1 MKTLMKLFTAALAAA
16 AMGLLSGGCT
26 DNLAEADGIEE
37 GCINISLGS
46 RELSRATEAD
56 VDALNENLVT
66 SALVCLYPQDN
77 PGDTPAV
84 VKYFSNLD
92 IHTSGVVKITLT
104 ADLRNQLFPDGTGQC
119 SAYVIANI
127 PAVEAGSVSTDTKL
141 SDLRMRAIQ
150 ADFASKEPQPSFA
163 MDGTSTQIGLQP
175 DGRTAIGQVD
185 MQRVASKINLA
196 VKVAE
201 SVTDE
206 AGQTW
211 TPASTGIV
219 ALISNGVNRSTYTP
233 SAYTPVVPNDYFSTY
248 YAGAEDPAGQRELT
262 KVDGEEYPYQL
273 SQPFYTFPNRW
284 DEADLNRTNMT
295 YMTLRVPWQRSGES
309 EFHYCYYTVPVVKG
323 AEIGRNISYRVKL
336 NVNMLGS
343 FTPDEPMELTDLS
356 YYAVEWGSVSDNV
369 DLLESRYLVVDQNEF
384 TLENLDSISIP
395 VYSSHEIYIKDITL
409 TFYRYYYHANGK
421 EQPITITRTQ
431 WQNTIDKGF
440 GYIYKD
446 EAHNPDAADS
456 HYWVKFEHELVEW
469 TPYKNNTDYKLT
481 YNPDT
486 NYDPSKRENLNEIT
500 HYRKTDPVEKSY
512 TRYVAKITISH
523 ADLKDE
529 PEKEKN
535 YEQVITITQYPDIFI
550 ESTGNVFKGSGV
562 SVTPTEGNMY
572 VNNNQDKTDKDGHN
586 YLPLSPAWYTA
597 LGLGAATNACPNQYV
612 ISVTQLSLGSN
623 YIIGDPRTQ
632 TPLDLDNFTF
642 PVDEYTT
649 GKGIFERTYTYYFN
663 GKDYNNKA
671 LPAPKYYWSSA
682 PDIDTGRKRV
692 LRNYYPTD
700 KSAGKERWIAPKFRV
715 ASSYA
720 VCYLGSYEAQQARC
734 ASYQEMR
741 YPAGRWRIPTVAEI
755 EYIMTLSQE
764 NKIPMLFNTGTTYMS
779 AQGVINT
786 DDITS
791 GLKPDNTQDGA
802 AVRCVYDEWYW
813 GNDTIQ
819 ADENGKYPFT
829 WGDRAR

>member
-196 VKVAE
+196 VKVAD

-233 SAYTPVVPNDYFSTY
+233 SAYTPVVPDDYFSTY

-395 VYSSHEIYIKDITL
+395 VYSSHDIYVKDVTL
-409 TFYRYYYHANGK
+409 TFYRYYYDSNGL
-421 EQPITITRTQ
+421 EQPITINRTQ
-431 WQNTIDKGF
+431 WKNTIDKGN

-446 EAHNPDAADS
+446 EAHNPDAADPT
-456 HYWVKFEHELVEW
+456 YWIKYEHELVEW
-469 TPYKNNTDYKLT
+469 TPIDEYTTGGRRPTTRTKRYTLTYPTSKNNNEDLDSIDYYEK
-481 YNPDT
+481 ND
-486 NYDPSKRENLNEIT
+486 
-500 HYRKTDPVEKSY
+500 EKSY

-523 ADLKDE
+523 LDLKNN
-529 PEKEKN
+529 PEKDKN

-550 ESTGNVFKGSGV
+550 EATGNYFAGANVNTKPS
-562 SVTPTEGNMY
+562 EGNVY
-572 VNNNQDKTDKDGHN
+572 VNNTNSGSSGFNQV
-586 YLPLSPAWYTA
+586 W
-597 LGLGAATNACPNQYV
+597 GLGSADNACPNQYV
-612 ISVTQLSLGSN
+612 ITVTQLEEEKDPN
-623 YIIGDPRTQ
+623 KIYIIGDPRVQ
-632 TPLDLDNFTF
+632 K
-642 PVDEYTT
+642 VDIPSRNDWATAQCMESNT
-649 GKGIFERTYTYYFN
+649 KRTIT
-663 GKDYNNKA
+663 
-671 LPAPKYYWSSA
+671 
-682 PDIDTGRKRV
+682 
-692 LRNYYPTD
+692 NYYPTD
-700 KSAGKERWIAPKFRV
+700 GSADKARWIAPKYRI
-715 ASSYA
+715 ASSYGI
-720 VCYLGSYEAQQARC
+720 CNNSNNYDTNKARC
-734 ASYQEMR
+734 AGYQEMG
-741 YPAGRWRIPTVAEI
+741 YPAGRWRMPTVAEI
-755 EYIMTLSQE
+755 EYIMKLSQQG
-764 NKIPMLFNTGTTYMS
+764 KIPMLFDTGVYYFS
-779 AQGVINT
+779 AQGRVSTSDLFYYGYLRKPSNHNNT
-786 DDITS
+786 
-791 GLKPDNTQDGA
+791 A

-813 GNDTIQ
+813 GNDTIKNQ
-819 ADENGKYPFT
+819 GTETKPYYPFK